1 MAEGTI
7 SRVGSNI
14 AALNSLHA
22 LNKVNSKLTMHQL
35 RISTGRRINS
45 AADDP
50 AGLTIAVK
58 LDARSKGLGQ
68 AMNNVGEAKN
78 ELAIG
83 EGGLN
88 SIHDILL
95 TMKEKITQGAS
106 DSLGAAERTA
116 ISTQLTDFAAEIDR
130 IVSEST
136 FNNTALLDGTLNATF
151 QTGAETTDVLN
162 ITISQNH
169 DAGGLGVNSLTVS
182 SSSTASTSLAA
193 VNTAIETVS
202 SSLQTIGS
210 VTARMSTKES
220 TLSNALVNTKAA
232 LSRIRDADMAQEQL
246 ELVKQ
251 QILQQTALSSL
262 TQANSNPQALLS
274 LFRG

>member
-7 SRVGSNI
+7 SRIGSNI

-22 LNKVNSKLTMHQL
+22 LNRVNSKLTMHQL

-45 AADDP
+45 AEDDP

-58 LDARSKGLGQ
+58 LDARSRGLGQ

-88 SIHDILL
+88 SIHDLLL
-95 TMKEKITQGAS
+95 TMKEKITQTAS
-106 DSLGAAERTA
+106 DSLGTAERTA
-116 ISTQLTDFAAEIDR
+116 IATVLTDFSAEIDR
-130 IVSEST
+130 IVAETT
-136 FNNTALLDGTLNATF
+136 FNSATLLDGSLNATF
-151 QTGAETTDVLN
+151 QTGAETTDTLN
-162 ITISQNH
+162 ITISQDH
-169 DAGGLGVNSLTVS
+169 DAAGLGVNSLGVS
-182 SSSTASTSLAA
+182 TSNAASTSLAA
-193 VNTAIETVS
+193 VNTAIDTVS
-202 SSLQTIGS
+202 TSLQTIGS
-210 VTARMSTKES
+210 FTARLSSKES
-220 TLSNALVNTKAA
+220 TLGNALVNTKAA

-262 TQANSNPQALLS
+262 SQANSNPQSLLS